1 MKAIILAG
9 GHSERFGSPKAFA
22 EIKGT
27 PFYHKLID
35 TLQETNMFSDIIIST
50 NESLAMQFE
59 VQKAQVVI
67 DDANHRGK
75 GPLAGIYSAMVQ
87 DEMEDVYFVISVDT
101 PMVTKKAISQL
112 YQFMVSNLIEEHL
125 DIAGFANEGA
135 PIPTIAFYHK
145 RVFPVIE
152 QVLQSDD
159 LSMKHVYEQVSTDWL
174 DANSINGPSYWFK
187 NINYQDDLATLEAE
201 MIE

>member
-22 EIKGT
+22 EIQGT

-50 NESLAMQFE
+50 NEHLAMQFE
-59 VQKAQVVI
+59 AQKAQVVI

-112 YQFMVSNLIEEHL
+112 YQFMVSNLIEEQL
-125 DIAGFANEGA
+125 DIAGFASEGK

-145 RVFPVIE
+145 RVFPIIE
-152 QVLQSDD
+152 QVLQSGD

-174 DANSINGPSYWFK
+174 DADSINGPSYWFK

>member
-22 EIKGT
+22 EITGT

-35 TLQETNMFSDIIIST
+35 TLQETNMFSDVIIST
-50 NESLAMQFE
+50 NEHLAMQFE
-59 VQKAQVVI
+59 SQKAQVVI
-67 DDANHRGK
+67 DDANHRDK
-75 GPLAGIYSAMVQ
+75 GPLGGVYSAMVQ
-87 DEMEDVYFVISVDT
+87 GEMEDVYFVISVDT

-112 YQFMVSNLIEEHL
+112 YQFMVSNLIEEQL
-125 DIAGFANEGA
+125 DIAGFASEGV

-145 RVFPVIE
+145 RVFPIIE
-152 QVLQSDD
+152 KVLQSDD

-174 DANSINGPSYWFK
+174 DVDLINGPSYWFK